1 MFEKL
6 ISWLREKARQLFGEN
21 TTVSANISAPM
32 ENAVELWADMYD
44 TGGPWCHSLKSGD
57 TLHGIGLPQSIASEL
72 ARLTTLEMEC
82 VVSGGERADTI
93 NELIQP
99 FIETLRAPVEYGC
112 ALGGILFRPVMA
124 ADGTISIDTIQ
135 GDSFCPT
142 HFDSTGRMTGAIFSE
157 QLVKGS
163 KIYTRLENH
172 AFADG
177 QYRVEIKA
185 FRSMTTADIGLEV
198 PLTEVPEWADIS
210 PTSIV
215 DGVDRPLWG
224 YFKVATSNTVDR
236 RSPLGVSVY
245 ANAVKLIRDCDEQ
258 YGRLLWEYEGGQ
270 LALDVDESALRQTQ
284 DGQITLPQREKR
296 LYRNWLCGG
305 YGQAGRN
312 LYEVFAP
319 TLRDENYRRGLDT
332 ILKRIEFQCG
342 LAYGTLSDPQNVDK
356 TAEEIRSS
364 KQRSYT
370 TVKDLQRSL
379 KVAVTDLIYAIDALM
394 TSAWQQGAAVVSPSE
409 YDVTFDFDDSIVSD
423 PKERKQMFWGYVTA
437 GKFPFWRYLV
447 EFEGYNEEEA
457 KQIEKEAKASTQQPE
472 LEFGGGA

>member
-1 MFEKL
+1 MFDKL
-6 ISWLREKARQLFGEN
+6 ILWLREKARQLFGED

-32 ENAVELWADMYD
+32 ENAVEFWADMYD
-44 TGGPWCHSLKSGD
+44 TGGAWCHSLKPGD

-72 ARLTTLEMEC
+72 ARLTTLEMAC
-82 VVSGGERADTI
+82 TVSGGERANAI

-99 FIETLRAPVEYGC
+99 FIETLRTPVEYGC
-112 ALGGILFRPVMA
+112 ALGGILFRPVMS
-124 ADGTISIDTIQ
+124 ADGTISIDVIQ

-157 QLVKGS
+157 QLVKGN

-177 QYRVEIKA
+177 QYKVEVKA
-185 FRSMTTADIGLEV
+185 FRSMTTADVGLGV
-198 PLTEVPEWADIS
+198 PLSEVPEWADIS
-210 PTSIV
+210 PTSVV

-224 YFKVATSNTVDR
+224 YFKVSGNNTVDR

-270 LALDVDESALRQTQ
+270 LALDVDESALRKTP
-284 DGQITLPQREKR
+284 DGQITMPQREKR

-305 YGQAGRN
+305 YGQGGRN

-319 TLRDENYRRGLDT
+319 ALRDESYRRGLDT

-364 KQRSYT
+364 KQRSYA

-423 PKERKQMFWGYVTA
+423 PKERKQMFWSYVTA

-447 EFEGYNEEEA
+447 EFEGYSEEEA
-457 KQIEKEAKASTQQPE
+457 KEIEAEAKDAQQQPG

>member
-1 MFEKL
+1 MLDKL

-21 TTVSANISAPM
+21 ATVSANISAPM

-44 TGGPWCHSLKSGD
+44 TGGSWCHSLKSGD

-82 VVSGGERADTI
+82 IVSGGERANAI

-99 FIETLRAPVEYGC
+99 FVETLRTPVEYGC

-124 ADGTISIDTIQ
+124 ADGTISIDVIQ

-142 HFDSTGRMTGAIFSE
+142 HFDSTGRMIGAIFSE
-157 QLVKGS
+157 QLVKGN

-177 QYRVEIKA
+177 QYKVEVKA
-185 FRSMTTADIGLEV
+185 FRSMTTADVGLEV
-198 PLTEVPEWADIS
+198 PLSEVPEWADIS
-210 PTSIV
+210 PTSVV

-224 YFKVATSNTVDR
+224 YFKVAGNNTVDR

-258 YGRLLWEYEGGQ
+258 YGRLLWEYDGGQ
-270 LALDVDESALRQTQ
+270 LALDVDESALRKTP
-284 DGQITLPQREKR
+284 DGQITMPQREKR

-305 YGQAGRN
+305 YGQGGRN

-319 TLRDENYRRGLDT
+319 ALRDESYRRGLDT

-370 TVKDLQRSL
+370 TVKDLQRSI

-447 EFEGYNEEEA
+447 EFEGYSEEEA
-457 KQIEKEAKASTQQPE
+457 KEIEAEAKDAQQQPG
-472 LEFGGGA
+472 LEFGGDA